1 MKFSHW
7 LMGTA
12 MAAMTLPITAP
23 NNSFGLIQTAQ
34 ADVYHS
40 VVDGDTLSSIA
51 ARYHTN
57 VDDLRALNGLKDAS
71 ATSALPTMLLRVPE
85 GPKGATSNHTAISIP
100 ALAPQVASVRESAPA
115 GYGTV
120 TKSVVH
126 VVQPQETTETIA
138 ARYAQAGY
146 GVTADTIRTKN
157 NLSAQPSVGQ
167 RLLIPLQSQTY
178 RAPQTVVKTAAQT
191 RSGGRSSTSTASNA
205 VVSDEMFIPGMSSMA
220 SEVPSKAPVYQ
231 SPIGMLIQHARRR
244 LCRGPTVLASRGYS
258 PHRNWMAHEY
268 SDATKKRPCQQRA
281 RSRVHATATLPRAF
295 KAVRW
300 HASPWF
306 PCVVRAFVA
315 CPNRAPRP
323 LYQCTTGTEWP

>member
-191 RSGGRSSTSTASNA
+191 RSGGRGSTSTASNA

-231 SPIGMLIQHARRR
+231 SPNRNANTARPQAAR
-244 LCRGPTVLASRGYS
+244 RGPTVLASRGYFPS
-258 PHRNWMAHEY
+258 PELDGARVLGRNE
-268 SDATKKRPCQQRA
+268 DA
-281 RSRVHATATLPRAF
+281 
-295 KAVRW
+295 
-300 HASPWF
+300 
-306 PCVVRAFVA
+306 
-315 CPNRAPRP
+315 P
-323 LYQCTTGTEWP
+323 L